1 MAHLFNISRRIMS
14 SNKHGSDK
22 VDTILTSAGRD
33 PASNH
38 GIVNPPVYHASTI
51 IFPSV
56 AAQEEA
62 AKHPHDKMG
71 YGRSGTP
78 TQRALEDTVAQLERA
93 YRSIAVPS
101 GLAAISG
108 AVLGFVGAGDH
119 ILMTDSAYGPAR
131 RLCNLMLKKFG
142 VETTYFDPMI
152 GKDIAGLMRPNTKL
166 VYVEAPGSLTFE
178 VQDIPAIAQVA
189 KKAGAVVITDNTWA
203 TPIYYKPFDMGA
215 DVSVHAA
222 TKYIVGHSDAMMGMI
237 SCANREIF
245 ETVKGTT
252 QLLGYHAAPDDAYL
266 ALRGLRSMAV
276 RLRRHEQSALTI
288 AQWLK
293 TRPEVASLL
302 HPAFPDCPGHDIWK
316 RDFTGSSGLFAFIL
330 KPGYSKLAV
339 DALLDGMKLF
349 GIGYSWGG
357 FESLMI
363 RAKPDISRTA
373 VAWPADKTVIRLHIG
388 LDDVNDLKADLAAG
402 LERMNQANKKAAAE

>member
-1 MAHLFNISRRIMS
+1 MS
-14 SNKHGSDK
+14 SHKHGSDK
-22 VDTILTSAGRD
+22 VDTILTTAGRD

-38 GIVNPPVYHASTI
+38 GVVNPPVYHASTI

-62 AKHPHDKMG
+62 AKYPHDKMG

-78 TQRALEDTVAQLERA
+78 TQRALEEAVAQLEGA
-93 YRSIAVPS
+93 YRCVAVQS

-108 AVLGFVGAGDH
+108 AVLGFVAGGDH
-119 ILMTDSAYGPAR
+119 VLMTDSAYGPAR

-178 VQDIPAIAQVA
+178 VQDIPAIAEVA
-189 KKAGAVVITDNTWA
+189 HKGGATVIADNTWA
-203 TPIYYKPFDMGA
+203 TPLYYKPFDMGA
-215 DVSVHAA
+215 DVVVHAG
-222 TKYIVGHSDAMMGMI
+222 TKYVVGHSDAMLGLI
-237 SCANREIF
+237 DCTKETY
-245 ETVKGTT
+245 ETVKSTT
-252 QLLGYHAAPDDAYL
+252 QLLGYHAAPDDSYL
-266 ALRGLRSMAV
+266 GLRGLRTLAV
-276 RLRRHEQSALTI
+276 RLRRHEQSALQI
-288 AQWLK
+288 AEWLK
-293 TRPEVASLL
+293 GRPEVAQLL

-330 KPGYSKLAV
+330 KPGYSKQAV

-349 GIGYSWGG
+349 GMGYSWGG
-357 FESLMI
+357 FESLII
-363 RAKPDISRTA
+363 RAKPEMFRTA
-373 VAWPADKTVIRLHIG
+373 APWPTDRTVIRLHIG
-388 LDDVNDLKADLAAG
+388 LDDVEDLKADLAAG
-402 LERMNQANKKAAAE
+402 FERLAQANKKAAE